1 MRSMRAVVFTERG
14 MTVKFI
20 SSYVA
25 DKADNGYFDS
35 KGEFKASSEGMPVL
49 KYSRYRS
56 VVLRSD
62 KCYLAIYFRP
72 ISITVVWPRLNRR

>member
-1 MRSMRAVVFTERG
+1 MTAIAFSERG

-35 KGEFKASSEGMPVL
+35 KGEFKASSEGMPIEVQQ
-49 KYSRYRS
+49 
-56 VVLRSD
+56 
-62 KCYLAIYFRP
+62 I
-72 ISITVVWPRLNRR
+72 